1 MDYFA
6 GLDISM
12 DETHVC
18 VVDREGVVVHQSKTA
33 STAAAIAVEL
43 AKAPSCRRIVFET
56 GRMAPILFHG
66 LSQLGLPVVC
76 VESRQ
81 AYQAL
86 KSLATHKT
94 DRNDARGLAHLA
106 RTGFF
111 KPVHVKSL
119 PAHAIRSLISARKKL
134 VGQRVTL
141 ENQIRGLAVVFGV
154 RLPRALNAAFID
166 QALKASEGVAGLS
179 AAMRGLIA
187 ARTAVMT
194 AVAAIDAD
202 MRRMAMASAAC
213 SRLMT
218 IPGVGQ
224 LTALAFVAAVD
235 VPSRIRRSRDI
246 GAYLGLV
253 PRRYQSGEVDYVG
266 SISKCGDRRVRTLLY
281 EAANVMLTRYKGQL
295 KLKDWAFAI
304 AKRST
309 MRKATLNS
317 ASPPS
322 RPQASPSLRLAEE
335 TALRR
340 RRSRTGDAQEPR
352 PPDAPLPVRPR
363 IIGYDSNGRT
373 FAVPGRCWKA
383 AMLPSLSCLRSRA
396 NEGSSDSAF
405 VPIYTIS
412 AFLRR
417 GRPDSTLVRI
427 ATAGP
432 IDRTASASASVWPLD
447 RSASTCRSFATI
459 SSGPYLFLAIL
470 TCSSTIKPGP
480 LREADVICTTLL

>member
-18 VVDREGVVVHQSKTA
+18 VLDREGVVIYESKTT
-33 STAAAIAVEL
+33 STAQSIANEL

-66 LSQLGLPVVC
+66 LSQLGFPVIC

-86 KSLATHKT
+86 RSLATHKT

-119 PAHAIRSLISARKKL
+119 SAHALRSLIIARKKL

-141 ENQIRGLAVVFGV
+141 ENQIRGLAVVFGI
-154 RLPRALNAAFID
+154 RLPRALTRAFVN
-166 QALKASEGVAGLS
+166 QALKASKGIAGLS

-202 MRRMAMASAAC
+202 MRRMARASPAC

-224 LTALAFVAAVD
+224 LTALAFVAAID
-235 VPSRIRRSRDI
+235 DPSRIRRSRDV

-309 MRKATLNS
+309 MRKARVALARRLGIIMHAMLRDGTERNMRGTVAQSRLEPNRAPPLAMRSTAVLSHLCPRRGDRCCKPVGRSPPPRAPRRIGLMRCDGSRTVACARGRQALCEVRSNWCFRPLIARSSATRSGSLS
-317 ASPPS
+317 ASPS
-322 RPQASPSLRLAEE
+322 
-335 TALRR
+335 
-340 RRSRTGDAQEPR
+340 GDVA
-352 PPDAPLPVRPR
+352 
-363 IIGYDSNGRT
+363 
-373 FAVPGRCWKA
+373 
-383 AMLPSLSCLRSRA
+383 
-396 NEGSSDSAF
+396 
-405 VPIYTIS
+405 
-412 AFLRR
+412 
-417 GRPDSTLVRI
+417 GRPTR
-427 ATAGP
+427 G
-432 IDRTASASASVWPLD
+432 
-447 RSASTCRSFATI
+447 
-459 SSGPYLFLAIL
+459 
-470 TCSSTIKPGP
+470 
-480 LREADVICTTLL
+480 